1 MARRELRSEVT
12 GLVWKL
18 QVRVG
23 QRFGAGETLLLMES
37 MKMEIPLISED
48 AGTIVELLVGEG
60 DAVQEGQVIA
70 VIEV

>member
-23 QRFGAGETLLLMES
+23 QRFGTGETLLLMES

-48 AGTIVELLVGEG
+48 PGTIVELLVGEG

>member
-1 MARRELRSEVT
+1 
-12 GLVWKL
+12 
-18 QVRVG
+18 
-23 QRFGAGETLLLMES
+23 
-37 MKMEIPLISED
+37 MEIPLISED

>member
-18 QVRVG
+18 QVPVG
-23 QRFGAGETLLLMES
+23 QRFDAGATLLLMES
-37 MKMEIPLISED
+37 MKMEIPLVCED
-48 AGTIVELLVGEG
+48 AGTLVELLVGEG
-60 DAVQEGQVIA
+60 DAVTEGQVIA